1 MPTIQEA
8 IKHPAFKTLPPDEQK
23 KVFSQLIPEYNGLP
37 LEEQDKVISHY
48 SSAIPAKRG
57 GATGTWEDNPS
68 MLKQAGNVAR
78 DIGASVINPEVG
90 GSILK
95 AIPNIPTSGMN
106 YVKNM
111 ATAVMPKKESYYIPG
126 GEMARGF
133 GNLAIGGV
141 QKLIPGEQGKEK
153 YADTVGQFYKDRYGG
168 GENVKNTFIND
179 PVGFGADVS
188 TLLSLGGTG
197 ASAAGRLIKP
207 ATKSTAM
214 MPAAA
219 NIPPAPPA
227 QMSTLEKI
235 GIEMSQVGKAI
246 EPTNLAIKAITPPIK
261 IAGSVASQIWGR
273 LLTGAGSEAIET
285 AFHGS
290 PDFVDAMRG
299 NIPKENVIG
308 NAKDALNKMNLER
321 SYKYQQTLEKLPNTK
336 PLDIVPIRSRFI
348 DMLNRFKIKYDQNTG
363 TTKFKTTTGLDFSR
377 SRIIKKA
384 DQKDLNEIFNVVKDW
399 GSRPDDLL
407 PKNVDTLKQILGEYY
422 SENSNIRAIVSATY
436 SKARR
441 TLVDNVPGYEKMVG
455 DYETSIKTTNEIKK
469 ALSLSDRAMADTAL
483 RKLMSTMREN
493 FEFRRDLLKQLE
505 DTSGSDLS
513 GQIAGLTMQSYIP
526 KGLIGKGVDI
536 GLLSGLLF
544 AHTFSPTIGAV
555 LLASSPRVAGEF
567 LNYFGKAAKGVKIVG
582 QNKVLSNPALRQ
594 GAYQAGRISNVEEQ
608 PEWNK
613 RNKFQ

>member
-1 MPTIQEA
+1 MPTIQEVTND
-8 IKHPAFKTLPPDEQK
+8 PEFQTLPFEERR
-23 KVFSQLIPEYNGLP
+23 KVFNTLDKDFVGLIPEEQNKVLNHFSSKQPEERKIPTRRP
-37 LEEQDKVISHY
+37 LS
-48 SSAIPAKRG
+48 
-57 GATGTWEDNPS
+57 TGTWEDEPS
-68 MLKQAGNVAR
+68 MLRKAGNVAR
-78 DIGASVINPEVG
+78 DIGASVLNPEVG

-95 AIPNIPTSGMN
+95 SIPNIPQSGMN

-111 ATAVMPKKESYYIPG
+111 ASAFMPKKESYYIPG
-126 GEMARGF
+126 GEVARGM

-141 QKLIPGEQGKEK
+141 EKLIPGEQGKEK
-153 YADTVGQFYKDRYGG
+153 YADAAGKFYKDRYGG
-168 GENVKNTFIND
+168 GENIKNTFIND
-179 PVGFGADVS
+179 PVGFVADVS

-197 ASAAGRLIKP
+197 ASAAGRLLKP
-207 ATKSTAM
+207 TVKSTAV

-219 NIPPAPPA
+219 NIPQGSTP
-227 QMSTLEKI
+227 QMSTLERI
-235 GIEMSQVGKAI
+235 GSEMKQVGRAI
-246 EPTNLAIKAITPPIK
+246 EPTNLAVKAVTPPIK
-261 IAGSVASQIWGR
+261 IAGSIASQIWGR

-285 AFHGS
+285 AFKGN

-299 NIPKENVIG
+299 NIPRENVIG
-308 NAKDALNKMNLER
+308 NAKDALNKMNMDR
-321 SYKYQQTLEKLPNTK
+321 SFKYQQALEKIPNTK
-336 PLDIVPIRSRFI
+336 PLDITPIRSHFI

-363 TTKFKTTTGLDFSR
+363 GLDFTR
-377 SRIIKKA
+377 SRIIKGSEQA
-384 DQKDLNEIFNVVKDW
+384 DLNEIFNVVKDW
-399 GSRPDDLL
+399 GSKPDDLL

-422 SENSNIRAIVSATY
+422 SDSNNIRAIVSSTY
-436 SKARR
+436 NKARR
-441 TLVDNVPGYEKMVG
+441 VLVDNVPGYEKMVG

-505 DTSGSDLS
+505 DTSGKDLS

-555 LLASSPRVAGEF
+555 LLSSSPRVAGEF
-567 LNYFGKAAKGVKIVG
+567 LLYFGKMARGINKVG
-582 QNKVLSNPALRQ
+582 QNRIVSNPAIRQ
-594 GAYQAGRISNVEEQ
+594 GAYQAGRISNIENQ

-613 RNKFQ
+613 KPQY